1 MGESV
6 NYLSARD
13 KRPIEDVNPFMS
25 NVSLKDIGIPYKG
38 GKYFSESKGPSKS
51 VQFFFPFRFLSHS
64 SAIFKAGPK
73 ILSVMR
79 QSYWPTVPALKE
91 RATTIC

>member
-38 GKYFSESKGPSKS
+38 GKYFSESKGPS
-51 VQFFFPFRFLSHS
+51 
-64 SAIFKAGPK
+64 
-73 ILSVMR
+73 
-79 QSYWPTVPALKE
+79 
-91 RATTIC
+91 